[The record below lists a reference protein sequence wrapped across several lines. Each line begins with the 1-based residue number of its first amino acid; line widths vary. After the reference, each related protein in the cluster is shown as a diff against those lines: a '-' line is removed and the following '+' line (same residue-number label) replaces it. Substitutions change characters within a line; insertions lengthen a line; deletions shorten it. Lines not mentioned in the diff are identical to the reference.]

1 MKICFVHRHH
11 PPEGRGGIC
20 SYISTLAQGL
30 AADGHVVHIVARA
43 EAGGDRTEQDGA
55 VTVHRLAALAPSG
68 WASRILEGFGHAA
81 RQCSGVF
88 VNRLL
93 AARRIAGKLDEL
105 IRAGEVDLV
114 EGAEWE
120 AELIWRLRHR
130 RDAIPTVVKLHGPME
145 IVREANNLPDDR
157 AFRCLAGWEREQ
169 TLLADCVSSPSRH
182 LAEEM
187 ARRWGLDLKRI
198 EVIPYPIDA
207 ALFSPGAKDRPNDP
221 PVILFVGRIE
231 PNKGADVLFK
241 AIPHVLSQHPSVR
254 FRFVGSDTPSGKGGN
269 SYATEQMNELPG
281 HCRSNIEWVGPKPR
295 NELVGEYRR
304 ARVFCIPS
312 RFDNFPNT
320 CLEAMACGVA
330 VVGSDAGGIREMI
343 APNDAGILFPVG
355 DSDRL
360 SEALVELLSS
370 SNHAEELGQRARRR
384 VEEVYALEKIV
395 QRTVSFYQ
403 ETIAR
408 WKS

>member
-1 MKICFVHRHH
+1 MKICFVHRHY

-20 SYISTLAQGL
+20 SYISTLARGL
-30 AADGHVVHIVARA
+30 AADGHAVHIVARA
-43 EAGGDRTEQDGA
+43 ETGGDRVEWDGS

-68 WASRILEGFGHAA
+68 WGTRILEGFGHAA
-81 RQCSGVF
+81 RMCSGVF

-93 AARRIAGKLDEL
+93 AARRIAAKLEEL
-105 IRAGEVDLV
+105 IRAREIELI

-130 RDAIPTVVKLHGPME
+130 RDDIPTMVKLHGPME

-169 TLLADCVSSPSRH
+169 TRLADCVSSPSRH
-182 LAEEM
+182 LADEM
-187 ARRWGLDLKRI
+187 ARRWGLDREGI

-207 ALFSPGAKDRPNDP
+207 SLFSPGSNDKMSDP

-231 PNKGADVLFK
+231 RNKGADVLFD
-241 AIPHVLSQHPSVR
+241 AIPRVVSHHPAIK
-254 FRFVGSDTPSGKGGN
+254 FRFVGADTLSGQEGR
-269 SYATEQMNELPG
+269 SYSKELMSRLPD
-281 HCRSNIEWVGPKPR
+281 HCHSNIEWVGPKPR
-295 NELVGEYRR
+295 AELATEYRG

-320 CLEAMACGVA
+320 CLEAMACGAA

-343 APNDAGILFPVG
+343 AADDAGILFPVE
-355 DSDRL
+355 DSARL
-360 SEALVELLSS
+360 SEILLELLSS
-370 SNHAEELGQRARRR
+370 PQRTLELGRNARRR
-384 VEEVYALEKIV
+384 VEEEYALEKIV

-408 WKS
+408 GKS